1 MPDTL
6 LLLAAVGYG
15 LAALAYLGLSGLIVV
30 SWRRRPQGRLLV
42 LATGLSAVWGAGVA
56 LSAWGWLP
64 PQLSLAAEIARNGA
78 WLALLLYILHL
89 RLPPGASLPAPLR
102 IIRLLSGLLAG
113 GLLLAS
119 LYPFFAPTQP
129 VLARWAGNLGL
140 VLLIVMGLVLT
151 EQVYRSTRPEDRW
164 AIKFLCLGLGG
175 VFVYD
180 FYLYANAALFNAM
193 DAQVWAARGYVAAL
207 VMPLIAVSAARNPQ
221 WSAPVGLS
229 RSLAF
234 HTASLLGA
242 GIYLLLMAS
251 AGYYL
256 RLFGGA
262 WGDVVQ
268 TVFVFAA
275 ALLLVALMVSGTL
288 RARLRVFLS
297 KHFFSYRYDY
307 REEWLNFTRT
317 LTEGKPGE
325 QLCER
330 AVEAL
335 ARLVESRSGAL
346 WMREGNAGYQRASHW
361 NWSDIQGTEP
371 ADSPFI
377 QWLAHKQWVV
387 DLDEMKTRPDLY
399 GDLAAPAWIREAG
412 DAWLVVPLM
421 LHDELLGF
429 VVLKHSLGNVSFNW
443 EVSDL
448 LKVAARQAAA
458 HLAQMRAS
466 NQLIVARQ
474 FESFNRTSTFVIHD
488 LKNLIA
494 QLSLLLANAEKH
506 KHNPE
511 FQADMLET
519 VENAVARMNKVLA
532 QLRRGSGE
540 TQVQSVALAD
550 ILTDAV
556 ASKQAFKLRP
566 FLELPP
572 ISLRVRAERERLT
585 RAIGHLLQ
593 NALEA
598 TPPSGEVALRAFGES
613 GQAVVEISDTG
624 IGMDDDFI
632 RTRLFQPFDS
642 TKGAGMGI
650 GAYECRETL
659 RAYGGN
665 IEVDSMPGKGTR
677 FRLTLPLDNNAYAG
691 GDAA

>member
-1 MPDTL
+1 MSDTL
-6 LLLAAVGYG
+6 LTLAAVGYG
-15 LAALAYLGLSGLIVV
+15 LAGLAYLALSGLIVA
-30 SWRRRPQGRLLV
+30 SWRQRPQGRLLIV
-42 LATGLSAVWGAGVA
+42 ATLLSALWAT
-56 LSAWGWLP
+56 LSALAAGQLLP
-64 PQLSLAAEIARNGA
+64 PRLELAAEVARNGA
-78 WLALLLYILHL
+78 WLFLLLFIL
-89 RLPPGASLPAPLR
+89 RLRLTTALPAPLR
-102 IIRLLSGLLAG
+102 LLQFMSVLLVG
-113 GLLLAS
+113 GLLIAS
-119 LYPFFAPTQP
+119 IWPFIAPNQP
-129 VLARWAGNLGL
+129 ILARWAGNLGL
-140 VLLIVMGLVLT
+140 VLLTVIGLVLV
-151 EQVYRSTRPEDRW
+151 EQVYRSTRLEDRW
-164 AIKFLCLGLGG
+164 AIKFLCLALGG
-175 VFVYD
+175 LFAYD
-180 FYLYANAALFNAM
+180 FYLYANTALFAAM

-207 VMPLIAVSAARNPQ
+207 VTPLIAVSAARNPE
-221 WSAPVGLS
+221 WAAPVNLS
-229 RSLAF
+229 RSMAF
-234 HTASLLGA
+234 HTTSLLGA

-256 RLFGGA
+256 RLFGGE

-268 TVFVFAA
+268 TVFLFAA
-275 ALLLVALMVSGTL
+275 AMVLVLVMLSGTL

-317 LTEGKPGE
+317 LTEGQPGE

-335 ARLVESRSGAL
+335 ARLLESPGGAL
-346 WMREGNAGYQRASHW
+346 WMREGTGYQRASHW
-361 NWSDIQGTEP
+361 NWADIQGTEP
-371 ADSPFI
+371 IDSTFI
-377 QWLAHKQWVV
+377 QWLAGKEWVV
-387 DLDEMKTRPDLY
+387 DLDEMKTRRDLY
-399 GDLAAPAWIREAG
+399 GDLNAPQWIQQSD
-412 DAWLVVPLM
+412 DAWLIVPLM

-429 VVLKHSLGNVSFNW
+429 VVLKHSLGNATFNW

-458 HLAQMRAS
+458 HLAQMRAA

-474 FESFNRTSTFVIHD
+474 FESFNRTTTFVIHD

-519 VENAVARMNKVLA
+519 VESAVARMNKVLA
-532 QLRRGSGE
+532 QLRRDKDE
-540 TQVQSVALAD
+540 TRTQSVPLAD
-550 ILTDAV
+550 ILSEAA

-566 FLELPP
+566 TLDLPP
-572 ISLRVRAERERLT
+572 ADLRVRVDRERFT
-585 RAIGHLLQ
+585 RAVGHLLQ

-598 TPPSGEVALRAFGES
+598 TPANGQVMMRAFAENGH
-613 GQAVVEISDTG
+613 AVIEISDNG
-624 IGMDDDFI
+624 AGMDEAFI

-659 RAYGGN
+659 KALGGS
-665 IEVDSMPGKGTR
+665 IDVTSKVGSGTH
-677 FRLTLPLDNNAYAG
+677 FRLTLPLDNNAHTG

>member
-1 MPDTL
+1 MPDSL
-6 LLLAAVGYG
+6 LILAAVGYG
-15 LAALAYLGLSGLIVV
+15 LAALAYLGLSGLIIS
-30 SWRRRPQGRLLV
+30 SWKRRHGRLLV
-42 LATGLSAVWGAGVA
+42 LATGLSTIWGV
-56 LSAWGWLP
+56 LSA
-64 PQLSLAAEIARNGA
+64 LAALGWMPPGLGLASEVGRNGA
-78 WLALLLYILHL
+78 WLGLMLYILHL
-89 RLPPGASLPAPLR
+89 RLPPGATLPAPLR
-102 IIRLLSGLLAG
+102 LIRALSSMLVIGLLAG
-113 GLLLAS
+113 S
-119 LYPFFAPTQP
+119 LMPVIAPSQP
-129 VLARWAGNLGL
+129 VMPQWAGNLGL
-140 VLLIVMGLVLT
+140 LLLTVLGLVLV
-151 EQVYRSTRPEDRW
+151 EQVFRSTRPEDRW

-175 VFVYD
+175 LFVYD
-180 FYLYANAALFNAM
+180 FYLYANAMLFSAM
-193 DAQVWAARGYVAAL
+193 DAQTWAARGYVVAMVA
-207 VMPLIAVSAARNPQ
+207 PLIAVSAARNPE
-221 WSAPVGLS
+221 WAAPVGLS
-229 RSLAF
+229 RSMVF

-242 GIYLLLMAS
+242 GVYLLLMAG

-256 RLFGGA
+256 RLFGGE

-268 TVFVFAA
+268 TVFLFAA
-275 ALLLVALMVSGTL
+275 AMLLVLLMFSGTL

-297 KHFFSYRYDY
+297 KHFYSYRYDY
-307 REEWLNFTRT
+307 REQWLNFTRT
-317 LTEGKPGE
+317 LTEGQPGE
-325 QLCER
+325 QMCER

-335 ARLVESRSGAL
+335 ARLLESPGGAL
-346 WMREGNAGYQRASHW
+346 WMREGQAGYQRTSHW
-361 NWSDIQGTEP
+361 NWTGIQGTEP
-371 ADSPFI
+371 DGSPFI
-377 QWLAHKQWVV
+377 QWLTEKQWVL
-387 DLDEMKTRPDLY
+387 DLDEMKTRRDLY
-399 GDLAAPAWIREAG
+399 GDLDAPVWIRQAD

-421 LHDELLGF
+421 LHEELLGF

-474 FESFNRTSTFVIHD
+474 FESFNRTTTFVIHD

-519 VENAVARMNKVLA
+519 VENAVARMNKVLT
-532 QLRRGSGE
+532 QLRRGGDDAR
-540 TQVQSVALAD
+540 TQSVALAD
-550 ILTDAV
+550 ILKEAV

-566 FLELPP
+566 QLELPP
-572 ISLRVRAERERLT
+572 TGLQVRAERERLT

-598 TPPSGEVALRAFGES
+598 TPPGGQVTLRGFEEPGKAII
-613 GQAVVEISDTG
+613 EIIDTG
-624 IGMDDDFI
+624 SGMDDTFI

-659 RAYGGN
+659 RAMGGS
-665 IEVDSMPGKGTR
+665 IEVDSTPGSGTR
-677 FRLTLPLDNNAYAG
+677 FRLTLPLDNNSYAG

>member
-15 LAALAYLGLSGLIVV
+15 LAALAYLGLSGLIVA

-42 LATGLSAVWGAGVA
+42 LATGFSAVWGVGTA
-56 LSAWGWLP
+56 LTAWSWLP
-64 PQLSLAAEIARNGA
+64 PQLGLAAEVARNGA

-89 RLPPGASLPAPLR
+89 RLPQGAALPPPLQLV
-102 IIRLLSGLLAG
+102 RLLSALLVG

-119 LYPFFAPTQP
+119 AYPYIAPTQP

-140 VLLIVMGLVLT
+140 VLLTVMGLVLT

-175 VFVYD
+175 LFVYD
-180 FYLYANAALFNAM
+180 FYLYANAALFGAL
-193 DAQVWAARGYVAAL
+193 DARVWAARGYVAAL
-207 VMPLIAVSAARNPQ
+207 VTPLIAVSAARNPE

-229 RSLAF
+229 RSMAF
-234 HTASLLGA
+234 HTASLLAA

-256 RLFGGA
+256 RLFGGE

-268 TVFVFAA
+268 TVFLFAA
-275 ALLLVALMVSGTL
+275 AMVLVLLMFSGTL

-317 LTEGKPGE
+317 LTEGQPGE

-335 ARLVESRSGAL
+335 ARLLESPGGAL
-346 WMREGNAGYQRASHW
+346 WMREGDAGYQRASHW
-361 NWSDIQGTEP
+361 NWADLQGTEP
-371 ADSPFI
+371 TDSAFI
-377 QWLAHKQWVV
+377 QWIAGKQWVV
-387 DLDEMKTRPDLY
+387 DLDELHTRRDLY
-399 GDLAAPAWIREAG
+399 GDLDAPAWIREAG

-421 LHDELLGF
+421 LHDDMLGF

-474 FESFNRTSTFVIHD
+474 FESFNRTTTFVIHD

-511 FQADMLET
+511 FQADMLDT
-519 VENAVARMNKVLA
+519 VESAVTRMNKVLA

-566 FLELPP
+566 VLELPP
-572 ISLRVRAERERLT
+572 ASLQVRAERERLT
-585 RAIGHLLQ
+585 RAVGHLLQ

-598 TPPSGEVALRAFGES
+598 TPPTGEVSLRAREES
-613 GQAVVEISDTG
+613 GQAIVEISDTG
-624 IGMDDDFI
+624 IGMDDEFI

-659 RAYGGN
+659 RACGGN
-665 IEVDSMPGKGTR
+665 IEVDSTPGKGTR
-677 FRLTLPLDNNAYAG
+677 FRLTLPLDNNAPAG

>member
-1 MPDTL
+1 MPNTL
-6 LLLAAVGYG
+6 LLLAGLGYG
-15 LAALAYLGLSGLIVV
+15 LATLAYLGLSGLIIA
-30 SWRRRPQGRLLV
+30 SWKQRPHGRLLV
-42 LATGLSAVWGAGVA
+42 LATGLSAIWGA
-56 LSAWGWLP
+56 LSALTALGWIP
-64 PQLSLAAEIARNGA
+64 PTLGLAAEVGRNGA

-89 RLPPGASLPAPLR
+89 RLPPGAALPAPLR
-102 IIRLLSGLLAG
+102 LIRALGGVLVIGLLI
-113 GLLLAS
+113 AS
-119 LYPFFAPTQP
+119 VIPVIAPAQP
-129 VLARWAGNLGL
+129 ALARWAGNLGL
-140 VLLIVMGLVLT
+140 VLLTVMGLVLV

-175 VFVYD
+175 LFVYD

-193 DAQVWAARGYVAAL
+193 DAQVWAARGYAAAM
-207 VMPLIAVSAARNPQ
+207 VTPLIAVSAARNPE
-221 WSAPVGLS
+221 WAAPVGMS
-229 RSLAF
+229 RSMAF

-242 GIYLLLMAS
+242 GIYLLLMAG

-268 TVFVFAA
+268 TVFIFAA
-275 ALLLVALMVSGTL
+275 AMLLVLLMFSGTL

-307 REEWLNFTRT
+307 RKEWLNFTRT
-317 LTEGKPGE
+317 LTEGQPGE
-325 QLCER
+325 QMCER

-335 ARLVESRSGAL
+335 ARLLECPGGAL
-346 WMREGNAGYQRASHW
+346 WMHEGQAGYQRASHW
-361 NWSDIQGTEP
+361 NWGDIQGTEP
-371 ADSPFI
+371 ADSLFI
-377 QWLAHKQWVV
+377 QWLAEKQWVL
-387 DLDEMKTRPDLY
+387 DLDEMKTRRDLY
-399 GDLAAPAWIREAG
+399 GDLDAPVWLRQA
-412 DAWLVVPLM
+412 DNAWLVVPLM
-421 LHDELLGF
+421 LHEELLGF

-474 FESFNRTSTFVIHD
+474 FESFNRTTTFVIHD
-488 LKNLIA
+488 LKNLVA

-506 KHNPE
+506 QHNPE
-511 FQADMLET
+511 FQADMLVT

-532 QLRRGSGE
+532 QLRRGDDE
-540 TQVQSVALAD
+540 ARTQSVALAD
-550 ILTDAV
+550 ILKEAV

-566 FLELPP
+566 RLELPAAG
-572 ISLRVRAERERLT
+572 LQVRAERERLT

-598 TPPSGEVALRAFGES
+598 TPPTGKVTLRGFEES
-613 GQAVVEISDTG
+613 GQAVIEIIDTG
-624 IGMDDDFI
+624 SGMDDEFI

-659 RAYGGN
+659 RALGGS
-665 IEVDSMPGKGTR
+665 IEVDSAPGRGTR
-677 FRLTLPLDNNAYAG
+677 FRLTLPLDNHLVAG

>member
-15 LAALAYLGLSGLIVV
+15 LAALTYLGLSGLIVA

-42 LATGLSAVWGAGVA
+42 LATGLSTVWGIFWA
-56 LSAWGWLP
+56 LTALGILP
-64 PQLSLAAEIARNGA
+64 PQVGLAAEVARNGA
-78 WLALLLYILHL
+78 WLLLLLYILHL
-89 RLPPGASLPAPLR
+89 RLPANVALPAPVRL
-102 IIRLLSGLLAG
+102 IRALSGVLVVTLLV
-113 GLLLAS
+113 AS
-119 LYPFFAPTQP
+119 VYPFIAPTQP

-140 VLLIVMGLVLT
+140 VLLTVMGLVLT

-175 VFVYD
+175 LFVYD
-180 FYLYANAALFNAM
+180 FYLYANAALFNVM
-193 DAQVWAARGYVAAL
+193 DAQVWAARGYIAAL
-207 VMPLIAVSAARNPQ
+207 VTPLIAVSAARNPE
-221 WSAPVGLS
+221 WAAPVGLS
-229 RSLAF
+229 RSMAF
-234 HTASLLGA
+234 HTASLLAA

-256 RLFGGA
+256 RLFGGE
-262 WGDVVQ
+262 WGNVVQ
-268 TVFVFAA
+268 TVFIFVAA
-275 ALLLVALMVSGTL
+275 MLLVLLMFSGTL

-317 LTEGKPGE
+317 LTEGQPGE

-335 ARLVESRSGAL
+335 ARLLESPGGAL
-346 WMREGNAGYQRASHW
+346 WMREGDAGYQRASHW
-361 NWSDIQGTEP
+361 NWADLQGTEP
-371 ADSPFI
+371 ANTPFI
-377 QWLAHKQWVV
+377 QWLAARQWVV
-387 DLDEMKTRPDLY
+387 DLDEMKVRRDLY
-399 GDLAAPAWIREAG
+399 GDLDSPAWLERVG
-412 DAWLVVPLM
+412 NAWLVVPLM

-429 VVLKHSLGNVSFNW
+429 VVLKHSLGNVTFNW

-448 LKVAARQAAA
+448 LKVAARQVAA

-474 FESFNRTSTFVIHD
+474 FESFNRTTTFVIHD

-506 KHNPE
+506 QHKPE
-511 FQADMLET
+511 FQADMLDT
-519 VENAVARMNKVLA
+519 VANAVARMNKVLA
-532 QLRRGSGE
+532 QLRRGGDAD
-540 TQVQSVALAD
+540 QAQSVALAD
-550 ILTDAV
+550 ILNEAV

-566 FLELPP
+566 GLELPP
-572 ISLRVRAERERLT
+572 ASLHVRVERDRLT

-598 TPPSGEVALRAFGES
+598 TPPTGQVTLRGFEEA
-613 GQAVVEISDTG
+613 GQAIIEIADSG
-624 IGMDDDFI
+624 SGMDDEFI

-659 RAYGGN
+659 RALGGN
-665 IEVDSMPGKGTR
+665 IAVDSTPGLGTR
-677 FRLTLPLDNNAYAG
+677 FRLSLPLNNSQSTG

>member
-1 MPDTL
+1 MPSTPFI
-6 LLLAAVGYG
+6 LAAIGYG
-15 LAALAYLGLSGLIVV
+15 LAALAYLGLSGLIVA
-30 SWRRRPQGRLLV
+30 SWRQRPQGRLLV
-42 LATGLSAVWGAGVA
+42 LATGLSALWGT
-56 LSAWGWLP
+56 LSMLTASGWLP
-64 PQLSLAAEIARNGA
+64 PRLGLMAEVARNGA

-89 RLPPGASLPAPLR
+89 RLPQGASMPAPLR
-102 IIRLLSGLLAG
+102 LIAVVGGALVL
-113 GLLLAS
+113 GLLLISA
-119 LYPFFAPTQP
+119 APTIVPLQAMQ
-129 VLARWAGNLGL
+129 VRWLGHMGL
-140 VLLIVMGLVLT
+140 VLLAVMGLVLV
-151 EQVYRSTRPEDRW
+151 EQVYRSSRPEDRW

-175 VFVYD
+175 LFVYD
-180 FYLYANAALFNAM
+180 FYLYANAALFGAI
-193 DAQVWAARGYVAAL
+193 DLRVWAARGYAAAL
-207 VMPLIAVSAARNPQ
+207 ITPLIAVSAARNPQ

-229 RSLAF
+229 RSMAF
-234 HTASLLGA
+234 HTASLLAA
-242 GIYLLLMAS
+242 GVYLLLMAS

-256 RLFGGA
+256 RLFGGE

-275 ALLLVALMVSGTL
+275 AMLLVLLMFSGTL

-307 REEWLNFTRT
+307 REEWLKFTRT
-317 LTEGKPGE
+317 LTEGRPGE

-335 ARLVESRSGAL
+335 AKLLESPGGAL
-346 WMREGNAGYQRASHW
+346 WMRESPGSYQRASHW
-361 NWSDIQGTEP
+361 NWADIQGAEP
-371 ADSPFI
+371 ADSEFV
-377 QWLAHKQWVV
+377 QWLTRTQWVM
-387 DLDEMKTRPDLY
+387 DLDEMQTRRDLY
-399 GDLAAPAWIREAG
+399 GELNAPVWLQQTA
-412 DAWLVVPLM
+412 DAWLVVPLL

-429 VVLKHSLGNVSFNW
+429 VVLKHSLGKISFNW

-466 NQLIVARQ
+466 NELIVARQ
-474 FESFNRTSTFVIHD
+474 FESFNRTTTFVIHD
-488 LKNLIA
+488 LKNLVA

-506 KHNPE
+506 KDNPE
-511 FQADMLET
+511 FQADMLDT
-519 VENAVARMNKVLA
+519 VDNAVTRMNKVLR
-532 QLRRGSGE
+532 QLRRDGNPTRNHPVSL
-540 TQVQSVALAD
+540 TD
-550 ILTDAV
+550 ILNDAV

-566 FLELPP
+566 TLIVPP
-572 ISLRVRAERERLT
+572 VELRVSAEPERLT

-598 TPPSGEVALRAFGES
+598 TPPNGSVTLHAFEEA
-613 GQAVVEISDTG
+613 GQAIIEITDTG
-624 IGMDDDFI
+624 SGMDDDFI

-659 RAYGGN
+659 RALDGN
-665 IEVDSMPGKGTR
+665 IEVSSTPGQGTR
-677 FRLTLPLDNNAYAG
+677 FRLNLPLDNDSK

>member
-1 MPDTL
+1 MPDSL
-6 LLLAAVGYG
+6 LILASVGYG
-15 LAALAYLGLSGLIVV
+15 LAALAYLGLSGLIIS
-30 SWRRRPQGRLLV
+30 SWKRRHGRLLV
-42 LATGLSAVWGAGVA
+42 LATGLSTIWGV
-56 LSAWGWLP
+56 LSA
-64 PQLSLAAEIARNGA
+64 LAALGWMPPGLGLASEVGRNGA
-78 WLALLLYILHL
+78 WLGLMLYILHL
-89 RLPPGASLPAPLR
+89 RLPPGATLPAPLR
-102 IIRLLSGLLAG
+102 LIRALSSMLVIGLLA
-113 GLLLAS
+113 AS
-119 LYPFFAPTQP
+119 LTPVIAPSQP
-129 VLARWAGNLGL
+129 VMPQWAGNLGL
-140 VLLIVMGLVLT
+140 LLLTVLGLVLV
-151 EQVYRSTRPEDRW
+151 EQVFRSTRPEDRW

-175 VFVYD
+175 LFVYD
-180 FYLYANAALFNAM
+180 FYLYANAMLFSAM
-193 DAQVWAARGYVAAL
+193 DAQTWAARGYVVAMVA
-207 VMPLIAVSAARNPQ
+207 PLIAVSAARNPE
-221 WSAPVGLS
+221 WAAPVGLS
-229 RSLAF
+229 RSMVF

-242 GIYLLLMAS
+242 GVYLLLMAG

-256 RLFGGA
+256 RLFGGE

-268 TVFVFAA
+268 TVFLFAA
-275 ALLLVALMVSGTL
+275 AMLLVLLMFSGTL

-297 KHFFSYRYDY
+297 KHFYSYRYDY
-307 REEWLNFTRT
+307 REQWLNFTRT
-317 LTEGKPGE
+317 LTEGQPGE
-325 QLCER
+325 QMCER

-335 ARLVESRSGAL
+335 ARLLESPGGAL
-346 WMREGNAGYQRASHW
+346 WMREGQAGYQRTSHW
-361 NWSDIQGTEP
+361 NWTGIQGIEP
-371 ADSPFI
+371 DGSPFI
-377 QWLAHKQWVV
+377 QWLTEKQWVL
-387 DLDEMKTRPDLY
+387 DLDEMKTRRDLY
-399 GDLAAPAWIREAG
+399 GDLDAPVWIRQAD

-421 LHDELLGF
+421 LHEELLGF

-474 FESFNRTSTFVIHD
+474 FESFNRTTTFVIHD

-519 VENAVARMNKVLA
+519 VENAVARMNKVLT
-532 QLRRGSGE
+532 QLRRGGDDAR
-540 TQVQSVALAD
+540 TQSVALAD
-550 ILTDAV
+550 ILKEAV

-566 FLELPP
+566 QLELPP
-572 ISLRVRAERERLT
+572 TGLQVRAERERLT

-598 TPPSGEVALRAFGES
+598 TPPGGQVTLRGFEEPGKAII
-613 GQAVVEISDTG
+613 EIIDTG
-624 IGMDDDFI
+624 SGMDEAFI

-659 RAYGGN
+659 RAMGGSV
-665 IEVDSMPGKGTR
+665 EVDSTPGSGTR
-677 FRLTLPLDNNAYAG
+677 FRLTLPLDNNSYAG